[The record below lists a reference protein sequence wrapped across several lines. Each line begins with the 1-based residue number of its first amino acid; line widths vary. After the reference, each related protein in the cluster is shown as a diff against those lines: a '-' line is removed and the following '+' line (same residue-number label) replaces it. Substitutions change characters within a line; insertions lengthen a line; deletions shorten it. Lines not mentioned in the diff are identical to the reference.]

1 MYETSQ
7 QPNRFSLTRLLDDVQ
22 SIYTRPNAITMQLTR
37 RTASWLGVLVTLGL
51 YIVGEALIQGAGL
64 ALVSH
69 GVVNA
74 TSFSSLLFPV
84 VWGTVLLVVGVVCF
98 TLAAMLFRGQSSVTT
113 YVYTIAIIFATAFFV
128 GDLFRLIPLLG
139 PTLAEIL
146 AIYSVYLAGVA
157 TSALQRLALG
167 PTIAVVVIALILWAA
182 FFFGVESSGVLLH
195 LTFQIGSLKLNV

>member
-1 MYETSQ
+1 MTPVEAPGRTAARKPLVLIPQYFGGLAFDHRTSKYLPFDAEATALLRRLSSTSFDAVLDETADTAE
-7 QPNRFSLTRLLDDVQ
+7 RDALTRFFDQ
-22 SIYTRPNAITMQLTR
+22 FY
-37 RTASWLGVLVTLGL
+37 
-51 YIVGEALIQGAGL
+51 AL
-64 ALVSH
+64 
-69 GVVNA
+69 
-74 TSFSSLLFPV
+74 
-84 VWGTVLLVVGVVCF
+84 GTVLLVVGVVCF

-146 AIYSVYLAGVA
+146 AIYSVYLAGIA

-182 FFFGVESSGVLLH
+182 FFFGVESSGVLLQ